1 MATQAEAGFNPI
13 SGTLE
18 VIPGIP
24 NLGKTDKNYA
34 ESLFNAENVTITDEG
49 RIFVTGSLEVC
60 EVVKVGDTYQLR
72 IIPIETSDGS
82 RNYFR
87 NGITARG
94 NSLYLACTHIYKR
107 DKSFFPDLL
116 GDIRKKDQNRYG
128 LLLIGINKWDLG
140 YQVDSYILRADLK
153 NRENM
158 KFTDEIPLPKKGK
171 CFANGLACDEN
182 VGIARDNNALYVAN
196 SYANF
201 IHQNFFYKLLLSDDG
216 EITEVQ
222 SKGFAPPNYDS
233 PNGLK
238 FRSEKDGDYLYYTCI
253 QQFPIMTSSLKR
265 IKINENTGSDRQAEA
280 KVEEA
285 EVIFQSRFSFFD
297 DFDIVDN
304 GFVIADIAIMP
315 QCSSCLRFVSKD
327 NRKLKGTFRH
337 KNLIKP
343 SSVKVVNKKT
353 EYFEKGDVLI
363 TEKGLHCVSR
373 FRPNDEWREWLVGR
387 RHKIDL

>member
-1 MATQAEAGFNPI
+1 MVSAMARQAEENLPPVV
-13 SGTLE
+13 SGILE
-18 VIPGIP
+18 LIPDIA
-24 NLGKTDKNYA
+24 NLGEIDEEKYA
-34 ESLFNAENVTITDEG
+34 KSLFNAENLTITADG
-49 RIFVTGSLEVC
+49 WVFVTGSLDVC
-60 EVVKVGDTYQLR
+60 EIVKIGNVYQLKK
-72 IIPIETSDGS
+72 IPIETSDGS
-82 RNYFR
+82 RKYFR
-87 NGITARG
+87 NGIAAQG
-94 NSLYLACTHIYKR
+94 NSLYLACPHIHKR
-107 DKSFFPDLL
+107 EKSFFPDLL

-171 CFANGLACDEN
+171 CFANGLDSD
-182 VGIARDNNALYVAN
+182 GKALYVAN

-201 IHQNFFYKLLLSDDG
+201 IHQNYFYKLLLSDNG
-216 EITEVQ
+216 EITEVK
-222 SKGFAPPNYDS
+222 SIGFSPPNYDS

-238 FRSEKDGDYLYYTCI
+238 FRSEKDGDYLYYTCV

-265 IKINENTGSDRQAEA
+265 IKIYENTGSVRQAEA

-285 EVIFQSRFSFFD
+285 EIIYQSRFSFFD

-304 GFVIADIAIMP
+304 GFVITDIAILP

-327 NRKLKGTFRH
+327 NRKLIGTFRH

-373 FRPNDEWREWLVGR
+373 LRPDDEMRDWLIPRHSNQR
-387 RHKIDL
+387 R